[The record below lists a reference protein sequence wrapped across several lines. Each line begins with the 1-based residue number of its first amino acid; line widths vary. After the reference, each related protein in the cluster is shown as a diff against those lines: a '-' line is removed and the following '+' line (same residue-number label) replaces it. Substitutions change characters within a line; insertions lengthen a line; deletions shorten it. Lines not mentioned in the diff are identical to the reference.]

1 MIMLTRKSI
10 GIVFPSLIFLILSYN
25 QKRFD
30 CVLMDPASDASSRV
44 FMA

>member
-10 GIVFPSLIFLILSYN
+10 GIVFPGLIVLILSHN
-25 QKRFD
+25 QKRFN
-30 CVLMDPASDASSRV
+30 CVWMDLASDASSHV